1 MGDLRIISRVARRV
15 QAAGVPVGKS
25 FYTGK
30 DSTIVV
36 TRYSGIL
43 KIRDLTLA
51 GKRGKSV
58 PEISIILNENY
69 YKGDPEEWFENVMDQ
84 LAKCDTWSEVQEV
97 AKDLVKENEG
107 PWADAVVLREQNLK
121 AIDVA
126 PAGTEIKFKTLTGL
140 EISAS
145 PIDFHV
151 THRAM
156 IGRVEGDPRK
166 PGFAQDTGYWP
177 AKKRDAAI
185 FYAYLKDNMSKIMKM
200 TIRDLTEVWGSL
212 GVHYDSH

>member
-1 MGDLRIISRVARRV
+1 MEDLRIISRVARRV

-36 TRYSGIL
+36 TRYSGL
-43 KIRDLTLA
+43 FKIRDLTLA

-58 PEISIILNENY
+58 PEISIILNENH
-69 YKGDPEEWFENVMDQ
+69 YKGDADQWFSDVVDL
-84 LAKCDTWSEVQEV
+84 LAKCDTWAEIQRV
-97 AKDLVKENEG
+97 ALALFKSTEG
-107 PWADAVVLREQNLK
+107 TDDAVVLREQTLK

-126 PAGTEIKFKTLTGL
+126 PAGTEITFKTLTGL
-140 EISAS
+140 EIKAN

-156 IGRVEGDPRK
+156 IGRVEGDPKK

-177 AKKRDAAI
+177 VKKQDAAI
-185 FYAYLKDNMSKIMKM
+185 FYSYLKDNMSKVMKM
-200 TIRDLTEVWGSL
+200 TIRDLSELWSSL
-212 GVHYDSH
+212 GVHYNSH